1 MAYRTREEKLAIAVD
16 KLRKY
21 YGIKGAPD
29 NAAAITAYALSQV
42 SSRSGG
48 ISPSTSTTAT
58 STPLA
63 ESLTQNTEL
72 SAIMEAIIDVN
83 QGAYPIKKIIEKINS
98 QIQNTADGRKDAV
111 QTNLKNLV
119 QIITDVTLD
128 ENQVLPFP
136 QSLID
141 TGLDKLAINVARRG
155 QNSQTKLLV
164 SQERTSINTNTLAP
178 TKTSPNVS
186 IILLNSPI
194 TSLTT
199 RSANACS
206 LFFNSIPSI
215 QMSRAV
221 PYLEVNILQP
231 LPAVDESSGPN
242 LLAPSLY
249 KFLLGGVQARQG
261 SVLHT
266 LQTAN
271 SSSNISGDN
280 SRSYTLLGMEAF
292 TSPQILV
299 NGDDVTNE
307 SYRVVPVLDKFRPFM
322 SITSFSTSEVQSY
335 SANGYRT
342 ATLGMTLHDRS
353 RMAEIA
359 PLIKSEFRGNTQII
373 VEYGWSHPDGNDML
387 SENNGGLIN
396 YYGWLING
404 MRRREK
410 YQIVNNNF
418 SFNENGEVTISLNLA
433 TVGSVEMNTI
443 NIADGVNS
451 VSGLNEIERARE
463 AIARISERF
472 QNSES
477 AESSSSSRRSR
488 EIAGV
493 QILEPAS
500 DTFNNLVL
508 NADQRTELRR
518 FLTAIAPTTIVGRDP
533 EVARLRELL
542 TQLYGDRGGGGT
554 ARQTRVDVLT
564 RIAAKMSSLR
574 SFISSYPRTATSSTA
589 DSGQTSGR
597 RRASRQAN
605 TGDPFLNLNHPPNVA
620 SFRGAGRLVSNQR
633 SSTTAGNTSVSLQ
646 NIGDSQNASDG
657 IESRD
662 INGASSNTGNV
673 SLATIVANFII
684 EPLAKSGLYDEVQ
697 LIFYPFNE
705 YAAHASRLNIAQF
718 SVDLAFFQERYARYR
733 LENIS
738 RTGTMTLGQFWTFL
752 QSNIIDDLAARSYGL
767 FDSNSPNSRPLLVN
781 PNQDAISDGALASD
795 AVPADDSATFTTR
808 LNSILATIT
817 PSGDW
822 RPPQLAYQMET
833 LPAYADEGERDDAT
847 TARKS
852 ILRFHVYDRQATAY
866 GTIGDLLLAERRR
879 ILNIPTVP
887 SGAIDTDGNP
897 VRSVREQYRQSLLN
911 QISNRGLIREIGNT
925 RRYEVVGGFNQIKSF
940 IYDNM
945 PYIQPGIQNSLV
957 MQANLASQQDSA
969 AASLNMI
976 NAPRAPSVIA
986 PNGSEPGNLPLQIIP
1001 TELSLETYG
1010 CPLLSYSGQY
1020 FVDFNTGTS
1029 ADDIYA
1035 INGIEHTIGQGEF
1048 KSTIKMRPITGY
1060 GQYRNFLRQ
1069 LDEFSTE
1076 SERLEQGAGATFS
1089 GADASITAGLEA
1101 TAPLEEL

>member
-1 MAYRTREEKLAIAVD
+1 MTYRTREEKLAIAVD

-29 NAAAITAYALSQV
+29 NAAAITAFALTNIT
-42 SSRSGG
+42 SRSSGVATGG
-48 ISPSTSTTAT
+48 TAST
-58 STPLA
+58 TPLA
-63 ESLTQNTEL
+63 TSLSSNPEL
-72 SAIMEAIIDVN
+72 STIMEAIIDVN
-83 QGAYPIKKIIEKINS
+83 QGAYMIADIVAKINQ
-98 QIQNTADGRKDAV
+98 QISATPEGDRRISV
-111 QTNLKNLV
+111 QTNLRNLV
-119 QIITDVTLD
+119 QIITDLNL
-128 ENQVLPFP
+128 EGNQVLPFP
-136 QSLID
+136 D
-141 TGLDKLAINVARRG
+141 TMVATGLDKLAINNPTVRQRNG
-155 QNSQTKLLV
+155 PNQKLLV
-164 SQERTSINTNTLAP
+164 SQDASINSNPRGP
-178 TKTSPNVS
+178 TKSAPNVS

-206 LFFNSIPSI
+206 LFLNSIPSI

-231 LPAVDESSGPN
+231 LPAVDESAAPN
-242 LLAPSLY
+242 LLAPSIY
-249 KFLLGGVQARQG
+249 KFLLGGVQARPG

-271 SSSNISGDN
+271 SSSNIPGDN
-280 SRSYTLLGMEAF
+280 SNNYTLLGMEAF
-292 TSPQILV
+292 TSPQVLT

-307 SYRVVPVLDKFRPFM
+307 AYRVVPVLDKFRPFM
-322 SITSFSTSEVQSY
+322 SINNFSTSEVQSY

-342 ATLGMTLHDRS
+342 ATLGLTLHDRS

-373 VEYGWSHPDGNDML
+373 VEYGWSHPDGNDYL
-387 SENNGGLIN
+387 SESNDGLIN

-433 TVGSVEMNTI
+433 TVGTVEMNTI
-443 NIADGVNS
+443 NIADGVSS
-451 VSGLNEIERARE
+451 VTGLNEIERARE

-472 QNSES
+472 QNAES
-477 AESSSSSRRSR
+477 QESSSSSRRSR

-508 NADQRTELRR
+508 NADQRADLGR
-518 FLTAIAPTTIVGRDP
+518 FLRAIGSNTVVGRDP
-533 EVARLRELL
+533 EVRRLREILVD
-542 TQLYGDRGGGGT
+542 LYGENGSGGT
-554 ARQTRVDVLT
+554 ARTTRRNVLE

-574 SFISSYPRTATSSTA
+574 SFITNYPR
-589 DSGQTSGR
+589 GNETSGPGASGGGNSR
-597 RRASRQAN
+597 RRRTASADRN
-605 TGDPFLNLNHPPNVA
+605 TGDPFLNPNHPPNLG
-620 SFRGAGRLVSNQR
+620 SFRGAGRLVSSRNP
-633 SSTTAGNTSVSLQ
+633 SVAGTTSTSIDT
-646 NIGDSQNASDG
+646 IGDSTRAPDG
-657 IESRD
+657 IGNRD
-662 INGASSNTGNV
+662 IGEASNNTGNV
-673 SLATIVANFII
+673 SLATIIANFII
-684 EPLAKSGLYDEVQ
+684 EPLAKSRLYDEVQ

-705 YAAHASRLNIAQF
+705 YAGHASKLNISQF

-767 FDSNSPNSRPLLVN
+767 YDSETNNSPLLVN
-781 PNQDAISDGALASD
+781 PNRDQLEDGGLPSD
-795 AVPADDSATFTTR
+795 AVAADDSATFTTR
-808 LNSILATIT
+808 LNRILAAIT

-833 LPAYADEGERDDAT
+833 LPSFAGEGQADGAG

-866 GTIGDLLLAERRR
+866 GTVGDLLLAERRR

-897 VRSVREQYRQSLLN
+897 VRTVREQYRRDLWN
-911 QISNRGLIREIGNT
+911 QIKDRDLIRQIPNT
-925 RRYEVVGGFNQIKSF
+925 QRYEVVGGFNQIKSF

-957 MQANLASQQDSA
+957 IQANLASQQDSA

-1010 CPLLSYSGQY
+1010 CPLLSFSGQY

-1076 SERLEQGAGATFS
+1076 AERLDSTTGGSPTGGAPASS
-1089 GADASITAGLEA
+1089 GRPPGSS
-1101 TAPLEEL
+1101 